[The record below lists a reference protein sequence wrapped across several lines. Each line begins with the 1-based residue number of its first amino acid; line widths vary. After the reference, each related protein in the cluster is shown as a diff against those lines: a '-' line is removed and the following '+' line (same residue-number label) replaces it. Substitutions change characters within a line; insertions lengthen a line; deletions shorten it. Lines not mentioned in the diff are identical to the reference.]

1 MKATERYV
9 IFSRKLEI
17 SACFNN
23 QQGKVY
29 IFIYSFIY
37 LPVSYKCFM

>member
-29 IFIYSFIY
+29 IFIYLFT
-37 LPVSYKCFM
+37 CFLQVLHVNT